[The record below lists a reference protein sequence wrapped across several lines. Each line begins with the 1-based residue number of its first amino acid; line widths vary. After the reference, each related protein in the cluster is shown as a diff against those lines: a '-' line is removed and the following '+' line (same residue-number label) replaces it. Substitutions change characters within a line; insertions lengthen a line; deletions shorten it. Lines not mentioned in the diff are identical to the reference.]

1 MSDNKKIKMILNGA
15 LGRMGGYVLD
25 AVSDTNDI
33 EILHGVDPSVTNAIN
48 SYKGVN
54 VVPNIDNVLNKDID
68 VVVDFT
74 NSEVTMDIVNK
85 CRDNNVDLIINLQ
98 GDMPNIKPNAIS
110 KLVKLMRNNNCDIGT
125 LASSINNTSE
135 LTNPNIV
142 KVCLDDNNYALK
154 FERDISLQDQQY
166 FRHIGIYA
174 YRSEILK
181 KFTNLDQTET
191 EKKFKLEQLRAL
203 DNNIAIKILITNF
216 QHRSIDIENDL
227 KHYEI

>member
-1 MSDNKKIKMILNGA
+1 VNLGVIPGRLNSKRFPRKIIYPLNGKA
-15 LGRMGGYVLD
+15 IVEHVYDNAKKSKYLD
-25 AVSDTNDI
+25 KVIIAIDSEETKSHLSDSCNIMLTSSEHKSGTDRVAEVSEKINSDI
-33 EILHGVDPSVTNAIN
+33 VVNIQGDEPKIDPNIIDSLILLFNDPSVEIASVASTDLT
-48 SYKGVN
+48 S
-54 VVPNIDNVLNKDID
+54 D
-68 VVVDFT
+68 
-74 NSEVTMDIVNK
+74 
-85 CRDNNVDLIINLQ
+85 DLI
-98 GDMPNIKPNAIS
+98 
-110 KLVKLMRNNNCDIGT
+110 
-125 LASSINNTSE
+125 
-135 LTNPNIV
+135 NPNIV

-174 YRSEILK
+174 YRSETLK